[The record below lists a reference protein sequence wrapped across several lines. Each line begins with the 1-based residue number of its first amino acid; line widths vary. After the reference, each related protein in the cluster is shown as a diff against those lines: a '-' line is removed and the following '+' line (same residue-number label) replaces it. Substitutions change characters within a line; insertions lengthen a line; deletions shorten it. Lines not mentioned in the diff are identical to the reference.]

1 MESEDKD
8 VQDFQRSLLFSVVLS
23 ITFGP
28 IALIVLRQSI
38 LHGRLS
44 AVPGAFGAALADALY
59 AAVALMGVALI
70 KTFVLGYLDLLT
82 VASIAYLFYLGV
94 RITASSDSTMSVT
107 RQAGFFSVFALT
119 LTNPLTIVAITS
131 YVIANHSDEATV
143 NVPLSL
149 AGFFIGSLA
158 CQMVYVMGG
167 DVIGRALSGRKSIRL
182 LNWFSGLCL
191 IVFSLWKLQD
201 FIWAKQFLW
210 AG

>member
-1 MESEDKD
+1 M
-8 VQDFQRSLLFSVVLS
+8 QDFQRSLVFSVVLS

-28 IALIVLRQSI
+28 IALIILRQSI

-44 AVPGAFGAALADALY
+44 AIPSAFGAALADAVY
-59 AAVALMGVALI
+59 AAVALMGVALV
-70 KTFVLGYLDLLT
+70 KTFVLGYMELLT
-82 VASIAYLFYLGV
+82 IASIAYLFYLGV
-94 RITASSDSTMSVT
+94 KIAAYSDSSVSVT
-107 RQAGFFSVFALT
+107 RQSGFFSVFALT

-143 NVPLSL
+143 SVPLSL

-158 CQMVYVMGG
+158 CQMVYVLGG

-191 IVFSLWKLQD
+191 IGFALWKLQGY
-201 FIWAKQFLW
+201 IGSYEQL
-210 AG
+210 

>member
-1 MESEDKD
+1 MESEGKD

-28 IALIVLRQSI
+28 IALIILRQSI

-70 KTFVLGYLDLLT
+70 KAFVLGYLDLLT
-82 VASIAYLFYLGV
+82 VASVAYLFYLGV

-107 RQAGFFSVFALT
+107 RQSGFFSVFALT

-167 DVIGRALSGRKSIRL
+167 DVIGRALSGRKNIRL
-182 LNWFSGLCL
+182 LNWSSGLCL

-201 FIWAKQFLW
+201 FIRAKPFLW

>member
-1 MESEDKD
+1 MESEGKD

-28 IALIVLRQSI
+28 IALIILRQSI

-94 RITASSDSTMSVT
+94 RITAYSDSTTSVT
-107 RQAGFFSVFALT
+107 RQSGFFSVFALT
-119 LTNPLTIVAITS
+119 LTNPLSIVAITS

-158 CQMVYVMGG
+158 CQMVYVFGG
-167 DVIGRALSGRKSIRL
+167 DVIGRALSGRKNIRL
-182 LNWFSGLCL
+182 LNWSSGLCL

-201 FIWAKQFLW
+201 FIRAKPFLW

>member
-28 IALIVLRQSI
+28 IALIILRQSI

-107 RQAGFFSVFALT
+107 RQSGFFSVFALT

>member
-1 MESEDKD
+1 M
-8 VQDFQRSLLFSVVLS
+8 QDFQRSLLFSIVLS

-28 IALIVLRQSI
+28 IALIILRQSI

-82 VASIAYLFYLGV
+82 VVSIAYLFYLGI
-94 RITASSDSTMSVT
+94 RITASSDSTMSIT
-107 RQAGFFSVFALT
+107 RQSGFFSVFALT
-119 LTNPLTIVAITS
+119 LSNPLTIVAITS

-149 AGFFIGSLA
+149 AGFFVGSLA

-167 DVIGRALSGRKSIRL
+167 DVIGRALFGRKSTRL
-182 LNWFSGLCL
+182 LNWSSGLCL

-201 FIWAKQFLW
+201 FIRAKPFLW
-210 AG
+210 AV

>member
-1 MESEDKD
+1 MESEGKD
-8 VQDFQRSLLFSVVLS
+8 VQDFQRSLLFSIVLS

-28 IALIVLRQSI
+28 IALIILRQSI

-94 RITASSDSTMSVT
+94 RITASSDSTVSVT
-107 RQAGFFSVFALT
+107 GQSGFFSVFALT

-149 AGFFIGSLA
+149 AGFFVGSLA

-182 LNWFSGLCL
+182 LNWSSGLCL

-201 FIWAKQFLW
+201 FIRAKPFLW
-210 AG
+210 AV

>member
-1 MESEDKD
+1 M
-8 VQDFQRSLLFSVVLS
+8 QDFQRSLLFSIVLS

-28 IALIVLRQSI
+28 IALIILRQSI

-94 RITASSDSTMSVT
+94 RITASSDSTVSVT
-107 RQAGFFSVFALT
+107 GQSGFFSVFALT

-149 AGFFIGSLA
+149 AGFFVGSLA

-167 DVIGRALSGRKSIRL
+167 DVIGRALSGRKSTRL
-182 LNWFSGLCL
+182 LNWSSGLCL

-201 FIWAKQFLW
+201 FIRAKPFLW
-210 AG
+210 AV